1 MRILDHIKAWITWAT
16 ATDASDR
23 FRKMEVEA
31 GSLDLLV
38 APFGRHQSN
47 EQCAPRA
54 ARRRHLATEGEA
66 KMTQASL

>member
-47 EQCAPRA
+47 ERACA
-54 ARRRHLATEGEA
+54 ARRRPLATEGEA

>member
-47 EQCAPRA
+47 EQCAPAQRGADIWPQRA
-54 ARRRHLATEGEA
+54 RQR
-66 KMTQASL
+66 